1 MIILTNNERIQ
12 KNEQFRKTKIRT
24 RTTISNNTKTN
35 KWWEILW
42 IKNAINSTIKKIN
55 EVKKLYPFLKL
66 ETVDDCNDKK
76 LFIREYPINSE
87 YYAIEHNI
95 DINNLEKGLSII
107 DDVINNPNKYQE
119 RINIA
124 NKLIEQ
130 LSDEHDSPRIYLIG
144 GTISHDTREYI
155 KITKGEVLEE
165 IFINGE
171 FNKENNLNL
180 DIHIDYRTT
189 DDLSGEYNIEMNGF
203 KFKIETSIKT
213 DGYDYL
219 DANNDYSCSLENI
232 KPEELTS
239 LIKKL
244 KETTRSHNFLLNFN
258 KINR

>member
-1 MIILTNNERIQ
+1 MNNLEKQKLELEQQLAIIQ
-12 KNEQFRKTKIRT
+12 KQINDEKFYEL
-24 RTTISNNTKTN
+24 NF
-35 KWWEILW
+35 
-42 IKNAINSTIKKIN
+42 KNAIDSTIKKIN

-95 DINNLEKGLSII
+95 DINNLEKSLSIL
-107 DDVINNPNKYQE
+107 DDAINNTNKYQE

-124 NKLIEQ
+124 NNLIEQ

-144 GTISHDTREYI
+144 GSISHDTREYI

-171 FNKENNLNL
+171 FNQENNLNL
-180 DIHIDYRTT
+180 DIHIDYNTT

-219 DANNDYSCSLENI
+219 DANNDYSCSLQNI
-232 KPEELTS
+232 KPEELIS

-244 KETTRSHNFLLNFN
+244 KETTRTHTFLLNFD

>member
-1 MIILTNNERIQ
+1 MNNLEKQKLELEQQLAIIQ
-12 KNEQFRKTKIRT
+12 KQINDEKFYEL
-24 RTTISNNTKTN
+24 NF
-35 KWWEILW
+35 
-42 IKNAINSTIKKIN
+42 KNAINSTIKKIN

>member
-1 MIILTNNERIQ
+1 MNNLEKQKLELEQQLAIIQ
-12 KNEQFRKTKIRT
+12 KQINDEKFHE
-24 RTTISNNTKTN
+24 SNF
-35 KWWEILW
+35 
-42 IKNAINSTIKKIN
+42 KNAIDSTIKKIN
-55 EVKKLYPFLKL
+55 EVKKLYPFLNL
-66 ETVDDCNDKK
+66 ETVDDFNDKK
-76 LFIREYPINSE
+76 LFIKEYPMNSE

-95 DINNLEKGLSII
+95 DINNLEKSLSIL
-107 DDVINNPNKYQE
+107 DDAINNTNKYQE

-130 LSDEHDSPRIYLIG
+130 LSDEHDSPRIYPIG

-155 KITKGEVLEE
+155 KTTNGEVLEE

-180 DIHIDYRTT
+180 DIHIDYHTT

-203 KFKIETSIKT
+203 KFRIETSIKSE
-213 DGYDYL
+213 GYDYL
-219 DANNDYSCSLENI
+219 DVNNDYTCSLKNI

-244 KETTRSHNFLLNFN
+244 KETTRSHNFLLNFD

>member
-1 MIILTNNERIQ
+1 MNNLEKQKLELEQQLAIIQ
-12 KNEQFRKTKIRT
+12 KQINDEKFYEL
-24 RTTISNNTKTN
+24 NF
-35 KWWEILW
+35 
-42 IKNAINSTIKKIN
+42 KNAINSTIKKIN

-95 DINNLEKGLSII
+95 DINNIEKSLSIL
-107 DDVINNPNKYQE
+107 DDAINNTNKYQE

-124 NKLIEQ
+124 NNLIEE
-130 LSDEHDSPRIYLIG
+130 LSDEYDSPRIYLIG
-144 GTISHDTREYI
+144 GTISHDTRECI

-213 DGYDYL
+213 DEYDYL
-219 DANNDYSCSLENI
+219 DANNDYSCSLQNI
-232 KPEELTS
+232 KPEELIS

-244 KETTRSHNFLLNFN
+244 KETTRTHTFLLNFD